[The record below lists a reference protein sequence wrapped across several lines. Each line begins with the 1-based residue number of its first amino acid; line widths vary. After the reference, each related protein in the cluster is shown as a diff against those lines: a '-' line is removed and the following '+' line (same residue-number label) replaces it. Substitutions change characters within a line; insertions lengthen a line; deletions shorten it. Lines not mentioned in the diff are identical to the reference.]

1 MEKPVRRVVVGYDG
15 SELAS
20 RALRAACD
28 LVQPDGAVTVV
39 HAYEVPWQADAYP
52 WFEDFKES
60 CRKVAEELLEPAKEI
75 CGEYPVATNFKTAVG
90 KPAEVLA
97 QLAQSEDA
105 DLIVVGTRG
114 HSSVAGLLLGSVTQR
129 LLHIASVPV
138 LAVPP
143 ATVGKMGSG
152 NGEKTRE
159 S

>member
-1 MEKPVRRVVVGYDG
+1 MQKAVRRVVVGYDG

-28 LVQPDGAVTVV
+28 LVEPDGTVTVI

-52 WFEDFKES
+52 WFEDFKAS
-60 CRKVAEELLEPAKEI
+60 CRKVAEEVLEPAKEI
-75 CGEYPVATNFKTAVG
+75 CGAYPVATNFKTAVG
-90 KPAEVLA
+90 KPAEVLT

-114 HSSVAGLLLGSVTQR
+114 HSSVVGLLLGSVTQR

-143 ATVGKMGSG
+143 PTQ
-152 NGEKTRE
+152 
-159 S
+159 

>member
-1 MEKPVRRVVVGYDG
+1 MQKPVRRLVVGYDG
-15 SELAS
+15 SELAG

-28 LVQPDGAVTVV
+28 LVRPDGAVTIV
-39 HAYEVPWQADAYP
+39 HVYEVPWQADAYP

-60 CRKVAEELLEPAKEI
+60 CHTVAEEVLEPAKEI
-75 CGEYPVATNFKTAVG
+75 CGEYPVATNFKIAVG

-97 QLAQSEDA
+97 RLAQSEDA
-105 DLIVVGTRG
+105 DFIVVGTRG

-143 ATVGKMGSG
+143 ATVGK
-152 NGEKTRE
+152 
-159 S
+159 

>member
-1 MEKPVRRVVVGYDG
+1 
-15 SELAS
+15 
-20 RALRAACD
+20 
-28 LVQPDGAVTVV
+28 
-39 HAYEVPWQADAYP
+39 VPWQAEIP
-52 WFEDFKES
+52 VFEDFKES
-60 CRKVAEELLEPAKEI
+60 CRKVAEEVLESSHEI
-75 CGEYPVATNFKTAVG
+75 CGKYPVATNFEIAVG

-97 QLAQSEDA
+97 RLAQSKDA

-114 HSSVAGLLLGSVTQR
+114 HSSVVGLLLGSVTQR

-143 ATVGKMGSG
+143 ARVGKMGSG